1 MVTREVMKKEALDRM
16 RKLNLISDCI
26 NAFKKDDTVWSS
38 QVMGTLYE
46 LSKEQQEWVD
56 IFEKEYGGLVYH
68 VIITPT
74 EFGMCFNM
82 LYVSK
87 HMDEWNMDNNDLD
100 ILCPCVYVKNLDDEF
115 CSEFGSIQIRP
126 INGGLVRIA

>member
-1 MVTREVMKKEALDRM
+1 MVTREVMKKEALNRM

-26 NAFKKDDTVWSS
+26 NAFKKDETVWSS
-38 QVMGTLYE
+38 QVMGTLFE
-46 LSKEQQEWVD
+46 LSKEQQEWIDV
-56 IFEKEYGGLVYH
+56 FEKAYGGLVYH

-87 HMDEWNMDNNDLD
+87 HMDEWEMDNKDLD

-115 CSEFGSIQIRP
+115 CSEFGSIQVRS
-126 INGGLVRIA
+126 INGGLIRIT

>member
-1 MVTREVMKKEALDRM
+1 MVTREVMKKEAINRM

>member
-1 MVTREVMKKEALDRM
+1 MVTREVMKKEALNRM

-26 NAFKKDDTVWSS
+26 NALKKDDTVWSS

-46 LSKEQQEWVD
+46 LSKEQQKWVD

-126 INGGLVRIA
+126 INGGLIRIA

>member
-1 MVTREVMKKEALDRM
+1 MVTREVMKKEALNRM

-46 LSKEQQEWVD
+46 LSKEQQEWID

-126 INGGLVRIA
+126 INGGLIRIA